1 MCQKQNVEGFINR
14 SLAMS
19 NLYLV
24 MNDYNENERFLKGVF
39 DVVKTYP
46 VKESKYYFPY
56 YLEDENCPDDVF
68 LNLEEDKEISF
79 DYRKEQGH
87 IFSSNLWEL
96 MSKFRMPEK
105 YIKNLS
111 ISCCGESI
119 ASDKTYKYVFFP
131 PHDFIDYKESML
143 LDVTRG
149 SLVPNKIIFKN
160 SSLNDYD
167 VFQLSS
173 KIVIGLRLVI
183 NEDVKLSIENNGF
196 TGFKIVPLEQA
207 LAEYCKDY
215 SFDPNRVLK
224 KVKAKLP

>member
-1 MCQKQNVEGFINR
+1 MKNVEYFINQ

-24 MNDYNENERFLKGVF
+24 MNDYKENERFFKGVF
-39 DVVKTYP
+39 DINKTYP
-46 VKESKYYFPY
+46 VKESKYDFPY
-56 YLEDENCPDDVF
+56 YIEDENCPDDIF

-87 IFSSNLWEL
+87 IFSSNLWEII
-96 MSKFRMPEK
+96 SEFRMPEK